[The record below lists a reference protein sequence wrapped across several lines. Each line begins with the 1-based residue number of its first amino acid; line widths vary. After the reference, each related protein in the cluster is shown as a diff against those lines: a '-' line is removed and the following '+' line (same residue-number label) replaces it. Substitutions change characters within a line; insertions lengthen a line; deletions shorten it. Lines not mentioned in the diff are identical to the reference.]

1 MGLSSQDGTH
11 LSNGARQ
18 MLETLSTAE
27 KMFWANLEFVSN
39 RGQVSQVREAAVS
52 LALIRS
58 FQTSLGNSYANGA
71 RVAAGLLG
79 MSKMILVRLSQL
91 TRDDP

>member
-1 MGLSSQDGTH
+1 
-11 LSNGARQ
+11 

-39 RGQVSQVREAAVS
+39 CGQVSQVREAAVS

-58 FQTSLGNSYANGA
+58 FQTSLGNSCASGA

-79 MSKMILVRLSQL
+79 MSKMILGRLLQL
-91 TRDDP
+91 IHHGP